1 MSEHV
6 HRPSEQSGP
15 STIVDV
21 AKAAGVSVATVSRA
35 LRGLDRVSPQ
45 TRARVE
51 RIAAELNYVAS
62 PTATSLASGRTRIVG
77 VVVPFP
83 ARWYFA
89 AMVSAIGRALRE
101 RGYQVLLFDLE
112 RDVFDTR
119 LRLTRSMLWK
129 RVDGVISIN
138 IPMTEA
144 ELELLAGLHVPVI
157 SLGYRLPGRAT
168 VAIDDRA
175 AAGTATEH
183 VLSLGHREV
192 AYIGVGR
199 DGADLIQTPLDRL
212 AGFRA
217 ALADR
222 GIPVRED
229 WLLPSDWTAE
239 DARDLARTLLANP
252 EDRPTAVVCGSDEM
266 AFGVFMA
273 ALEHGLSVPA
283 DLSIVGID
291 DHYLAEVFSLTTVRQ
306 DVEAQGEHAVAL
318 LLEELA
324 EPGRATRDRDRI
336 LPTELVIRSSTALV
350 GDADTPAS

>member
-1 MSEHV
+1 MPEH
-6 HRPSEQSGP
+6 SGP
-15 STIVDV
+15 STIIDV

-51 RIAAELNYVAS
+51 QVAEELNYVAS

-83 ARWYFA
+83 TRWYFA

-138 IPMTEA
+138 IPMSEA

-157 SLGYRLPGRAT
+157 SVGYHLPGRAT
-168 VAIDDRA
+168 VRIDDGA
-175 AAGTATEH
+175 AARIATEH
-183 VLSLGHREV
+183 IVGLGHREI
-192 AYIGVGR
+192 AYIGAEMN
-199 DGADLIQTPLDRL
+199 GAALVQTPRS
-212 AGFRA
+212 RVA
-217 ALADR
+217 AFVDVLSKR
-222 GIPVRED
+222 GVALRQD
-229 WLLPSDWTAE
+229 WVLPSDWTAE
-239 DARDLARTLLANP
+239 HARDLGLTLLADP
-252 EDRPTAVVCGSDEM
+252 TDRPTAVVCGSDEI
-266 AFGVFMA
+266 AFGVLMA
-273 ALEHGLSVPA
+273 ARKHDLRVPD

-291 DHYLAEVFSLTTVRQ
+291 DHYLSEVFALTTVRQ
-306 DVEAQGEHAVAL
+306 DVEEQGEQAVAE

-324 EPGRATRDRDRI
+324 EPGRMNGERERI
-336 LPTELVIRSSTALV
+336 LSTELIVRDSTAAPRS
-350 GDADTPAS
+350 GDS

>member
-1 MSEHV
+1 MPEH
-6 HRPSEQSGP
+6 SGP

-21 AKAAGVSVATVSRA
+21 ARAAGVSVATVSRA
-35 LRGLDRVSPQ
+35 LRGLDRVSPH

-51 RIAAELNYVAS
+51 RVAEELNYIAS

-119 LRLTRSMLWK
+119 LKLTRSMLWK

-157 SLGYRLPGRAT
+157 SVGYHLPGRAT
-168 VAIDDRA
+168 VGVDDGGA
-175 AAGTATEH
+175 ARMATEH
-183 VLSLGHREV
+183 ILDLGHRKV
-192 AYIGVGR
+192 AYIGSGMN
-199 DGADLIQTPLDRL
+199 GAALVQTPRDRVAAFLDVL
-212 AGFRA
+212 AEHA
-217 ALADR
+217 V
-222 GIPVRED
+222 PVRED
-229 WLLPSDWTAE
+229 WVLPSDWTAE
-239 DARDLARTLLANP
+239 HARDLARDLLADP
-252 EDRPTAVVCGSDEM
+252 TDRPSAVVCGSDEI

-273 ALEHGLSVPA
+273 ARERGLHIPD

-291 DHYLAEVFSLTTVRQ
+291 DHYLSEVFALTTVRQ
-306 DVEAQGEHAVAL
+306 NVEAQGEQAVAQL
-318 LLEELA
+318 IEELA
-324 EPGRATRDRDRI
+324 EPGRATGDCERI
-336 LPTELVIRSSTALV
+336 LQTELIIRASTAAV
-350 GDADTPAS
+350 A